1 MTFDVGSLPIRLI
14 FNSTAM
20 EAVPANETTPSLS
33 KSFNECIRLFRTF
46 LLALHDENC
55 RVVRL
60 KQVDLTEISD
70 QCGRAKIWGDQMRA
84 DVSSAEGG
92 PAAKPAASN
101 SSWSF

>member
-1 MTFDVGSLPIRLI
+1 
-14 FNSTAM
+14 M

-84 DVSSAEGG
+84 DLPERARGSLADTLRHDNDLKDLVEAIFMRLGG
-92 PAAKPAASN
+92 LLRQGK
-101 SSWSF
+101 